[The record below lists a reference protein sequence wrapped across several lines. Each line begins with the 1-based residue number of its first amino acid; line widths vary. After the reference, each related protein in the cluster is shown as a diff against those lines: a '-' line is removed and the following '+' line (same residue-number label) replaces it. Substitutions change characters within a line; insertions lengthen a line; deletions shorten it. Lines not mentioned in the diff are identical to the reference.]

1 MSVKSSGR
9 LQVLVNKMKFPETIG
24 ELRKRQLSGK
34 INKPLKNYRE
44 LSEIVCEKY
53 KITDAQLRGWMRK
66 PDAPKSL
73 VRHRSTGGGQNSWYN
88 PTEFLAWVEKV
99 ANDVPKA

>member
-1 MSVKSSGR
+1 
-9 LQVLVNKMKFPETIG
+9 MKFPETIG

-66 PDAPKSL
+66 PDAPKSKIQ
-73 VRHRSTGGGQNSWYN
+73 HRSTGGGQNSWYN
-88 PTEFLAWVEKV
+88 PTEFLAWAEKV
-99 ANDVPKA
+99 ANDVSKA